1 MGKYYNHLNEA
12 DPLFYKKGYTK
23 AKKNLSGVDDEELQA
38 IARAGD
44 DDLDSAFAKV
54 GMGVNV
60 DYYPLTSMGKPFKVS
75 FEYKSMGPSV
85 PVSWMGEKSSVEGKT
100 LKEENFNA
108 TIWLSPDSFKKI
120 KSGNIE
126 KEYYKFKVIN
136 VNGQK
141 PKSDFLFFKAD
152 EININDKVTK
162 EISPRL
168 ILDKKY
174 NIGLKLGDVVT
185 PDGTE
190 GEQEDDKGGGDDTK
204 EIPVPKEISS
214 GKNRN
219 EIFRLLLSTFGD
231 YKGSV
236 VYGDGFKSPEIAR
249 EYGKLQ
255 RAVKNGKE
263 DKSKLKDFRE
273 KAGRDS
279 YSMMISNLRKS
290 YPKNF
295 MSRLEKAFPEFNIQY
310 SKESVEESTTEQPIM
325 EEENNDK
332 YKRWSIVFPGKII
345 SNKVIDS
352 LDKNIKDFMAT
363 AQKWFA
369 VPVKIGN
376 KSHGY
381 KISYDKDKVNDYWK
395 KFYGSK
401 KESKLTLFNVL
412 NEVTGGVL
420 KEEDEKER
428 AELVFNRIFI
438 KGMKKGQKNQD
449 SDINTDSIIMGKGDV
464 QTGIRVEN
472 YTLDEKYINEIKEGA
487 KKAGILDEDISDVVE
502 LLSDLKKQTLKAK
515 HDTEKVML
523 NLGKTKL
530 GKNLYLNIP
539 LKDNGKNVKSLDKLL
554 GVGSEFKNCGFAIA
568 KPNAPFV
575 KDGINI
581 KLKLTK

>member
-1 MGKYYNHLNEA
+1 MGKNYNYLTENE
-12 DPLFYKKGYTK
+12 PLFYKKGYTK
-23 AKKNLSGVDDEELQA
+23 AKKNLSGVGDEELQA

-54 GMGVNV
+54 GMGVGV
-60 DYYPLTSMGKPFKVS
+60 DYYPLTSMGQPFKVT

-100 LKEENFNA
+100 LKEETYNA
-108 TIWLSPDSFKKI
+108 TIWLAPDSFKKI
-120 KSGNIE
+120 KSGNVE

-136 VNGQK
+136 VNGEK
-141 PKSDFLFFKAD
+141 PTSDFLFFKAD
-152 EININDKVTK
+152 EININDKVTN
-162 EISPRL
+162 EVSPRL

-174 NIGLKLGDVVT
+174 TIGLKLGDVK
-185 PDGTE
+185 PTE
-190 GEQEDDKGGGDDTK
+190 GSEGDQEDDKGGDDTK
-204 EIPVPKEISS
+204 EIPIPKEISS

-219 EIFRLLLSTFGD
+219 EIFRLLLNTFGN

-236 VYGDGFKSPEIAR
+236 VYGDGFKSPEEAR
-249 EYGKLQ
+249 EYGKIQ
-255 RAVKNGKE
+255 RAVKSGKE

-310 SKESVEESTTEQPIM
+310 SKESVDESTVKQSIM

-332 YKRWSIVFPGKII
+332 YKRWSIVFPGKVI
-345 SNKVIDS
+345 SDKVIDS
-352 LDKNIKDFMAT
+352 LDKNIKDFMST

-369 VPVKIGN
+369 VPVKIGG
-376 KSHGY
+376 KTHGY

-412 NEVTGGVL
+412 NEVVGGTL
-420 KEEDEKER
+420 KEEDKKEK
-428 AELVFNRIFI
+428 AQLIFNRIFI

-449 SDINTDSIIMGKGDV
+449 SEINTDSIIMGKGEV
-464 QTGIRVEN
+464 QSGIRVESYN
-472 YTLDEKYINEIKEGA
+472 LDEKYINEIKEGA
-487 KKAGILDEDISDVVE
+487 KKAGILDEDVNDIVE
-502 LLSDLKKQTLKAK
+502 LLSDLKNQTLQAK
-515 HDTEKVML
+515 HDTEKVMIK
-523 NLGKTKL
+523 LGKTKL

-568 KPNAPFV
+568 RPNAPFV